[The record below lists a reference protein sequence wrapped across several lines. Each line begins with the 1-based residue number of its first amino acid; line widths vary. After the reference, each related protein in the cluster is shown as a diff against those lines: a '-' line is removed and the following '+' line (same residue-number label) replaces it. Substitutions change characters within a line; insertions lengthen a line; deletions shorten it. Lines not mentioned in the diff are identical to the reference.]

1 MYLIFMCP
9 KCGSIRYAKEGQK
22 TARCFE
28 CGYQIPL
35 DPTKVRILAKAERSK
50 EVIAAVQELKMRR
63 GKTGSEKM

>member
-9 KCGSIRYAKEGQK
+9 KCGSIRYAREGQK

-35 DPTKVRILAKAERSK
+35 DLTKVRILAKAEKSK
-50 EVIAAVQELKMRR
+50 EAIAAVQELKMRR
-63 GKTGSEKM
+63 GKKDFE